1 MKICIILAVLS
12 ACTLAQDHEDS
23 IGTDVKLGLLI
34 PFRHVRELGNSFH
47 AGENY
52 ASAMSIAV
60 DAVNKRKDLLPGRNI
75 SFIWNDTNCDEL
87 NTIRAL
93 VYQLNAGVTAFI
105 GPGCT
110 CNTAARSAAAF
121 NKSMIS
127 YMCSSP
133 EVSNKKL
140 YPTFAR
146 TFAVDTVLAPTVLS
160 LLRYFS
166 WKRVAIIYEN
176 VTKWIEMK
184 ETLIKKLKE
193 EGITVALDLMMS
205 PSAIY
210 TPQNHSAYYKN
221 LVKRIKEEARIVIF
235 VTEFF
240 LAREG
245 MLHAYDEGMHTG
257 QYVFI
262 MFVLDQSL
270 ISVYTKS
277 PFKWLFSSYKST
289 LKRYHHLQKA
299 FEAVFI
305 LAVKSPKS
313 DNYTAFKNELKARSP
328 DHPFYSTVYQGYLWH
343 KNNNFPANKTEPPI
357 YGAYLYDAVYQFAY
371 GLNKTLAMGIE
382 PTGQAIIDQLR
393 GLQYDSV
400 LGYKV
405 HFNMQGDAE
414 FNFTLMDLQW
424 GGGQPF
430 PPLVPVGDFHIVYS
444 NNSKMGKQVFVPWYN
459 HSIHWPN
466 NKGPPKDSPECGF
479 HGELCPSKKEDDV
492 KMKIIAGVSGALAL
506 LSLLLLLNIY
516 RQYRLE
522 SDLKSLLWKIDFN
535 ELCFEKKRNSVTSL
549 ASCFGMGMRE
559 NNVLEPLLD
568 GEDLEAEMCKHT
580 AVGIYKGNL
589 VAVKRL
595 AKKSVDLTR
604 TVLMELKQMR
614 DLRHD
619 NLAQFMGAC
628 VESPNIC
635 IVVQYCPKGSV
646 QDILQNKDVK
656 LDHMFIASL
665 VSDIVRGMAFL
676 QSTDLKSHG
685 NLKSSNC
692 LVDSRWVL
700 KITDYGLSTFRA
712 KQTKTYPTES
722 DYYRDLLW
730 VAPEILRLPSR
741 PARGTQKGDVF
752 SFAIILEEFHTR
764 EEPYSASY
772 MEPKEIVRRVQNV
785 EFPPFRPTVPVLIAG
800 VEELRELM
808 KQCWDENPDM
818 RPDFN
823 EIKKIMNKIL
833 VNNGMKTNIFDNIC
847 YMMEKYADS
856 LEELVMEKTGQL
868 IEEKKKTDALLERM
882 LPKPVTDQLK
892 RGKSV
897 EAESFHEVSI
907 YFSDIVGFTELSAE
921 SSPLQV
927 VSLLNDLYTLFDD
940 IIREYDV
947 YKVETIGDAYMV
959 VSGLPIRNGNRHAG
973 EIAKMALHLIEAVQ
987 TEFIVRYKPTYKL
1000 KLRVGIHSGPVV
1012 AGVVGNTMPRYCL
1025 FGDTVNTASR
1035 MESNG
1040 EALRIHI
1047 SEDTKRILDQ
1057 LGGFVVE
1064 GRGEVY
1070 LKGKG
1075 NMHTYWLVD
1084 IKDKKPFPKR
1094 KPRLGSNSVDS
1105 PLLSLPGFSK
1115 AAFGSNSSLGIKRS
1129 PSVRRSFKAPISGS
1143 PILRRWHRFEDEID
1157 KEQTTR
1163 LWNEKEENS
1172 RHDFSPRTS
1181 SGHQELESSS
1191 VTFNDVT
1198 ATFPGQTRV

>member
-184 ETLIKKLKE
+184 ETLIKK
-193 EGITVALDLMMS
+193 
-205 PSAIY
+205 
-210 TPQNHSAYYKN
+210 
-221 LVKRIKEEARIVIF
+221 
-235 VTEFF
+235 
-240 LAREG
+240 
-245 MLHAYDEGMHTG
+245 
-257 QYVFI
+257 
-262 MFVLDQSL
+262 
-270 ISVYTKS
+270 
-277 PFKWLFSSYKST
+277 
-289 LKRYHHLQKA
+289 KA

-393 GLQYDSV
+393 GLQYDS
-400 LGYKV
+400 
-405 HFNMQGDAE
+405 
-414 FNFTLMDLQW
+414 
-424 GGGQPF
+424 GGQPF

-722 DYYRDLLW
+722 DYYR
-730 VAPEILRLPSR
+730 
-741 PARGTQKGDVF
+741 
-752 SFAIILEEFHTR
+752 
-764 EEPYSASY
+764 
-772 MEPKEIVRRVQNV
+772 
-785 EFPPFRPTVPVLIAG
+785 
-800 VEELRELM
+800 
-808 KQCWDENPDM
+808 
-818 RPDFN
+818 
-823 EIKKIMNKIL
+823 
-833 VNNGMKTNIFDNIC
+833 
-847 YMMEKYADS
+847 
-856 LEELVMEKTGQL
+856 
-868 IEEKKKTDALLERM
+868 
-882 LPKPVTDQLK
+882 
-892 RGKSV
+892 
-897 EAESFHEVSI
+897 
-907 YFSDIVGFTELSAE
+907 
-921 SSPLQV
+921 
-927 VSLLNDLYTLFDD
+927 
-940 IIREYDV
+940 
-947 YKVETIGDAYMV
+947 
-959 VSGLPIRNGNRHAG
+959 
-973 EIAKMALHLIEAVQ
+973 
-987 TEFIVRYKPTYKL
+987 
-1000 KLRVGIHSGPVV
+1000 
-1012 AGVVGNTMPRYCL
+1012 
-1025 FGDTVNTASR
+1025 
-1035 MESNG
+1035 
-1040 EALRIHI
+1040 
-1047 SEDTKRILDQ
+1047 
-1057 LGGFVVE
+1057 
-1064 GRGEVY
+1064 
-1070 LKGKG
+1070 
-1075 NMHTYWLVD
+1075 
-1084 IKDKKPFPKR
+1084 
-1094 KPRLGSNSVDS
+1094 
-1105 PLLSLPGFSK
+1105 
-1115 AAFGSNSSLGIKRS
+1115 
-1129 PSVRRSFKAPISGS
+1129 
-1143 PILRRWHRFEDEID
+1143 
-1157 KEQTTR
+1157 
-1163 LWNEKEENS
+1163 
-1172 RHDFSPRTS
+1172 
-1181 SGHQELESSS
+1181 
-1191 VTFNDVT
+1191 
-1198 ATFPGQTRV
+1198 